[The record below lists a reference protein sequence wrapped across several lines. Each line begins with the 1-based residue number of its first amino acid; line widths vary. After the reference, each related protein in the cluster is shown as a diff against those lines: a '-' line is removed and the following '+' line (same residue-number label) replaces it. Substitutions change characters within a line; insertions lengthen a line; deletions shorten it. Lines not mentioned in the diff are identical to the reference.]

1 MEVWGMGKTNTR
13 LETARRVYREA
24 LEAARATPTSEAWG
38 KLLAAGKELS
48 AAQEPR
54 TRSGRRSRRNVT
66 PTIHDLE
73 EAPTPV
79 RELEGFE

>member
-1 MEVWGMGKTNTR
+1 MGKTNTR
-13 LETARRVYREA
+13 LESACRVYREA
-24 LEAARATPTSEAWG
+24 LDAARANPTPEAWA

-54 TRSGRRSRRNVT
+54 TRRGRRSRRSAT

-73 EAPTPV
+73 EAPAPV
-79 RELEGFE
+79 REMDTLE